1 MRSTPITH
9 TGVVGG
15 PGQHSAEMARS
26 LYSGR
31 IAGELRRAIIGGE
44 LPAGTPLV
52 ESRLAHQL
60 EVSRGPIRSAL
71 HALEGEGLV
80 RTQANGRTLVTGFG
94 RGDITDLFR
103 TRLELESCGV
113 RWGIERGGDLAPV
126 GQAFEELGS
135 EGATTPRLVELD
147 VLFHRALVAFSG
159 SRFLVQSW
167 LAIAPVIQAVI
178 SLGNARLAVQD
189 PASNVARIV
198 DSHRDLWSALLARDA
213 DAATRMLEAQFAI
226 TTSMFDG
233 AIGAGE
239 TA

>member
-1 MRSTPITH
+1 MPITLIS
-9 TGVVGG
+9 GAVG

-44 LPAGTPLV
+44 LPAGVPLV
-52 ESRLAHQL
+52 ESKLASEL
-60 EVSRGPIRSAL
+60 AVSRGPVRSAL

-80 RTQANGRTLVTGFG
+80 RTQANGRTIVTGFG
-94 RGDITDLFR
+94 RDDITDLFR
-103 TRLELESCGV
+103 VRLELESCGV
-113 RWGIERGGDLAPV
+113 RWGIARGGDLGPV
-126 GQAFEELGS
+126 GQAFEEIGS

-147 VLFHRALVAFSG
+147 VLFHRSLVAFSG

-178 SLGNARLAVQD
+178 SLGNARLAVKD
-189 PASNVARIV
+189 PSSNVARIV
-198 DSHRDLWSALLARDA
+198 DSHRDLWAALVARDA

-226 TTSMFDG
+226 TTSMFIE
-233 AIGAGE
+233 A
-239 TA
+239 T